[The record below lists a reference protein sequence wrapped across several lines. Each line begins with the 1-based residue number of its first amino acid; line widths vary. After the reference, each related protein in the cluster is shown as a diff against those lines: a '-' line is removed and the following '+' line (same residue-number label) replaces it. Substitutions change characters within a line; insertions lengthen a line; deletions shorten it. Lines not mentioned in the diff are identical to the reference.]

1 MLAFE
6 PEPLVFG
13 ALALNLAVNDMDS
26 RVTAVL
32 VWNICIYSC
41 VCVCVCACVCVRER
55 ERERE
60 RESECVC
67 VCVCAVRPE
76 HLYLNREGAWLGD
89 LKK

>member
-1 MLAFE
+1 VQWAMAKLDRRCF
-6 PEPLVFG
+6 
-13 ALALNLAVNDMDS
+13 LAVLRPGSRRIVMDCS
-26 RVTAVL
+26 VF
-32 VWNICIYSC
+32 
-41 VCVCVCACVCVRER
+41 VCVCVCARVCVCVCVRVCVRER

-60 RESECVC
+60 RERVSVC